1 MEWWQILL
9 IVLGSLLFV
18 YIVIGIIVFCFAI
31 AFKFKVDKRAI
42 SISLLIAQKYDMVT
56 GMINEYKIHNI
67 NVPKSVYQNIE
78 GNREVDIAKL
88 DKQTIEKILDT
99 FTQTSYQLKLIAD
112 NTDILVKSN
121 KYQELSDSLDQINE
135 IYRLNIA
142 IYNSDVTGYNYW
154 VSFKGYRYLLK
165 LFKLT
170 KKEILV

>member
-1 MEWWQILL
+1 MEWWQIIL
-9 IVLGSLLFV
+9 IVLGSLSFL
-18 YIVIGIIVFCFAI
+18 YIVIGITVFCFAI

-67 NVPKSVYQNIE
+67 SVPKSVYQNIE

-88 DKQTIEKILDT
+88 DKKTIEKILDT

-121 KYQELSDSLDQINE
+121 KYKELSDSLDQINE

-165 LFKLT
+165 FFKLT